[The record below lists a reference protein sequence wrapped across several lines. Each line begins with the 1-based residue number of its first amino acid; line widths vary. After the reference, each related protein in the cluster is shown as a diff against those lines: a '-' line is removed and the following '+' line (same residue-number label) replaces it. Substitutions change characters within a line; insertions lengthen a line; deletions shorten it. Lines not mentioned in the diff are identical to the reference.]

1 MGVVAVA
8 GGTGGFGKTVVE
20 QLALSGKHDIVV
32 FSRTAP
38 AEQAKD
44 GPKFISADYT
54 NLDSL
59 IKILESQN
67 IDTVISTIGLHNEA
81 TEKAQLNLIE
91 AAKRSSKTKRF
102 IPSEF
107 GAMNTPE
114 FAKIEPYANVWLR
127 AADALKASGLEY
139 TRLINGFFLDYWGMP
154 YIKTYMPKYKF
165 AFDME
170 NYKAAIPGTGN
181 EPLTVTY
188 TVDVS
193 RFIVRALDDKDW
205 PEFSIIAGSDITLNE
220 ALAKVEKVRGKKFNV
235 TYDSE
240 EKLKNNQ
247 STVLS
252 GYEGVAPDEAQWLDS
267 MMGRMIIGGW
277 LSMPKENRISEK
289 HPDIIPLTVDELLAK
304 YWGAKS
310 N

>member
-139 TRLINGFFLDYWGMP
+139 TRFINGFFLDYW
-154 YIKTYMPKYKF
+154 
-165 AFDME
+165 
-170 NYKAAIPGTGN
+170 GN

-205 PEFSIIAGSDITLNE
+205 PEFSIVAGSDLTLNE

-247 STVLS
+247 STVLL

>member
-44 GPKFISADYT
+44 GPKFIGADYT

-107 GAMNTPE
+107 GAMNTLE
-114 FAKIEPYANVWLR
+114 FAKIEPYANVWVR

-139 TRLINGFFLDYWGMP
+139 TRFINGFFLDYWGMP
-154 YIKTYMPKYKF
+154 YIKTYMPMYKF

-170 NYKAAIPGTGN
+170 NYKAAIPGT
-181 EPLTVTY
+181 
-188 TVDVS
+188 
-193 RFIVRALDDKDW
+193 
-205 PEFSIIAGSDITLNE
+205 
-220 ALAKVEKVRGKKFNV
+220 GKKFNV

-247 STVLS
+247 STVLL
-252 GYEGVAPDEAQWLDS
+252 GYEGVTPEEAQWLDS
-267 MMGRMIIGGW
+267 MLGRMIIGGW

-310 N
+310 D